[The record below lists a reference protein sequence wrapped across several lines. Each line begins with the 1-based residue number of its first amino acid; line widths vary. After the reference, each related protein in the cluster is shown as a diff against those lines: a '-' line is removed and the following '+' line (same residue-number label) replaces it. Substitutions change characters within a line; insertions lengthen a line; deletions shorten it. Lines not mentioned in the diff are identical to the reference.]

1 MVLGSPDGEM
11 KQIKV
16 NAYGRVPSP
25 GGNAA
30 EPSRLWLDH
39 VQRQDAAATLHEGRV
54 NVEAASSRLPSMDP
68 RQDAVAT
75 LPLGGAASWPPR
87 EGTRPTTL
95 PRGWR

>member
-39 VQRQDAAATLHEGRV
+39 VQRQDAAATLPQRRSEVRHPCRRV
-54 NVEAASSRLPSMDP
+54 RARGLQHGPN
-68 RQDAVAT
+68 
-75 LPLGGAASWPPR
+75 LGF
-87 EGTRPTTL
+87 T
-95 PRGWR
+95 

>member
-25 GGNAA
+25 GRNAA

-39 VQRQDAAATLHEGRV
+39 VQRQGAAATFHEGPV
-54 NVEAASSRLPSMDP
+54 KVEAASSRLPSMP
-68 RQDAVAT
+68 RRQDA
-75 LPLGGAASWPPR
+75 AA
-87 EGTRPTTL
+87 
-95 PRGWR
+95 